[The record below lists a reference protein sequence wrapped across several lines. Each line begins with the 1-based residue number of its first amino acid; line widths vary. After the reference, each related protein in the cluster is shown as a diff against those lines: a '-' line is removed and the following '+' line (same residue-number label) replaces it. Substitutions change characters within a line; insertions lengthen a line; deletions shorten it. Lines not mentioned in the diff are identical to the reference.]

1 MAVEIKMPRFGMTMK
16 QGKIARWFK
25 QEGDTVEKGEPL
37 FEVETEKITNTVQ
50 SVASGILFQIVVQAG
65 ETVPVGAVLAVLA
78 EEGETPERIE
88 GIKVGEV
95 EDVEATPGGE
105 AVPAKSEAPA
115 GKKYVPASPAAK
127 RLAKDLGVDLAS
139 VPGTGKEG
147 RVTEDDV
154 KKFHEEGPPSPRITP
169 VAAEMARQAGLD
181 VAAIQGSGEGG
192 KITKEDVELALATPP
207 AGRGSPPAPA
217 KSVPFTGMRRAI
229 ADNMHA
235 SLQNS
240 AQLTLMTEVDVT
252 EMVRFRDLLRE
263 EYSKDEGVRVSYN
276 DIILYTVARVLRR
289 FPYMNCTLVD
299 EEILLHDRVDIG
311 MAVALPDGLIVPKVR
326 SADKKGILEIG
337 REARALARK
346 AREGA
351 LSMEEVTDGTFTISN
366 MSMLG
371 VDGFTPI
378 INPPEAAILGVG
390 RVVEKPGVRDGRIEI
405 RSYMTLSLTIDH
417 RVVDGAPAGEFLQSL
432 ARHLEQPALLN
443 AEMP

>member
-1 MAVEIKMPRFGMTMK
+1 MATEIKMPRFGMTMK
-16 QGKIARWFK
+16 QGKLAKWFK
-25 QEGDTVEKGEPL
+25 QEGDTVQKGDTL

-50 SVASGILFQIVVQAG
+50 SVASGILFQIVVQVG
-65 ETVPVGAVLAVLA
+65 ETVPVGAVLAVVA
-78 EEGETPERIE
+78 DEGETPERIE

-95 EDVEATPGGE
+95 EDVEA
-105 AVPAKSEAPA
+105 APA
-115 GKKYVPASPAAK
+115 GKAAPAKTEEAPVEKKYVLASPAAK
-127 RLAKDLGVDLAS
+127 RLAKELGVDLAS

-147 RVTEDDV
+147 RVTEHDV
-154 KKFHEEGPPSPRITP
+154 KKFHEEGPPAPKITP
-169 VAAEMARQAGLD
+169 VAAEMVRQAGLD
-181 VAAIQGSGEGG
+181 LATIVGTGEGG
-192 KITKEDVELALATPP
+192 KITKEDVELAISSP
-207 AGRGSPPAPA
+207 AAVPGAPPAPP
-217 KSVPFTGMRRAI
+217 KSLPFTGMRRAI

-252 EMVRFRDLLRE
+252 EMVHFRDLLRE
-263 EYSKDEGVRVSYN
+263 EYKKDESVRISYN
-276 DIILYTVARVLRR
+276 DIIIYTVARVLKR
-289 FPYMNCTLVD
+289 FPYMNSTLVG

-326 SADKKGILEIG
+326 NADRKGIRQIG
-337 REARALARK
+337 REAREVARK

-351 LSMEEVTDGTFTISN
+351 LSMDEVTDGTFTISN

-378 INPPEAAILGVG
+378 INPPEVAILGVG
-390 RVVEKPGVRDGRIEI
+390 RVIEKPGVKNGQIEV

-417 RVVDGAPAGEFLQSL
+417 RVVDGAPGGEFLQSL

-443 AEMP
+443 A

>member
-1 MAVEIKMPRFGMTMK
+1 VATEIKMPRFGMTMK
-16 QGKIARWFK
+16 QGKLSNWFK
-25 QEGDTVEKGEPL
+25 QEGDTVQKGESL

-50 SVASGILFQIVVQAG
+50 SVASGILFQIVIQVG
-65 ETVPVGAVLAVLA
+65 ETVPVGAVLAVVA
-78 EEGETPERIE
+78 DEGETPERIE

-95 EDVEATPGGE
+95 EDVEA
-105 AVPAKSEAPA
+105 APA
-115 GKKYVPASPAAK
+115 GKAAPAKAKEAPAEKKYVLASPAAK
-127 RLAKDLGVDLAS
+127 RLAKELGVDLAS

-154 KKFHEEGPPSPRITP
+154 KKYHEEGPPAPKITP

-181 VAAIQGSGEGG
+181 LSTIVGTGEGG
-192 KITKEDVELALATPP
+192 KITKEDVELAISSPTAAPG
-207 AGRGSPPAPA
+207 APPAPP
-217 KSVPFTGMRRAI
+217 KSIPFTGMRRAI

-252 EMVRFRDLLRE
+252 EMVHFRDLLRE
-263 EYSKDEGVRVSYN
+263 EYKKDESVRISYN
-276 DIILYTVARVLRR
+276 DIIIYTVARVLKR
-289 FPYMNCTLVD
+289 FPYMNSTLVG

-311 MAVALPDGLIVPKVR
+311 MAVALPNGLIVPKVR
-326 SADKKGILEIG
+326 NADRKGILQIG
-337 REARALARK
+337 REAREAARK

-351 LSMEEVTDGTFTISN
+351 LSMDEVTDGTFTISN

-378 INPPEAAILGVG
+378 INPPEVAILGVG
-390 RVVEKPGVRDGRIEI
+390 RVIEKPGVKNGQIEI

-417 RVVDGAPAGEFLQSL
+417 RVVDGAPGGEFLQSL

-443 AEMP
+443 A

>member
-1 MAVEIKMPRFGMTMK
+1 VATEIKMPRFGMTMK
-16 QGKIARWFK
+16 QGKLAKWFK
-25 QEGDTVEKGEPL
+25 QEGDTVQKGDPL

-50 SVASGILFQIVVQAG
+50 SVASGSLFQIVIQVG
-65 ETVPVGAVLAVLA
+65 ETVPVGAVLAVVA
-78 EEGETPERIE
+78 DEGETPERIE

-95 EDVEATPGGE
+95 EDVEA
-105 AVPAKSEAPA
+105 APA
-115 GKKYVPASPAAK
+115 GKPAPAKAEEAPAEKKYVLASPAAK
-127 RLAKDLGVDLAS
+127 RLAKELGVDLAS
-139 VPGTGKEG
+139 VPGTGKAG

-154 KKFHEEGPPSPRITP
+154 KKFHEEGPPAPKITP
-169 VAAEMARQAGLD
+169 VAAEMAKQAGLD
-181 VAAIQGSGEGG
+181 LSTIVGTGEGG
-192 KITKEDVELALATPP
+192 KITKEDVELAISSP
-207 AGRGSPPAPA
+207 AAAPGAPPAPP

-252 EMVRFRDLLRE
+252 EMVHFRDLLRE
-263 EYSKDEGVRVSYN
+263 EYKKDESVRVSYN
-276 DIILYTVARVLRR
+276 DIVIYTVARVLKR
-289 FPYMNCTLVD
+289 FPYMNSTLVG

-326 SADKKGILEIG
+326 NADRKGILQIG
-337 REARALARK
+337 REAREVAGK

-351 LSMEEVTDGTFTISN
+351 LSMDEVTDGTFTISN

-378 INPPEAAILGVG
+378 INPPEVAILGVG
-390 RVVEKPGVRDGRIEI
+390 RVVEKPGVKNGQVEI
-405 RSYMTLSLTIDH
+405 RSFMTLSLTIDH
-417 RVVDGAPAGEFLQSL
+417 RVVDGAPGGEFLQSL

-443 AEMP
+443 A

>member
-1 MAVEIKMPRFGMTMK
+1 MATEIKMPRFGMTMK
-16 QGKIARWFK
+16 QGKLAKWFK
-25 QEGDTVEKGEPL
+25 QEGDTIEKGDSL

-50 SVASGILFQIVVQAG
+50 SVASGILFQIVIQTG
-65 ETVPVGAVLAVLA
+65 ETVPVGAVLAIVA
-78 EEGETPERIE
+78 DEGETPERIE

-95 EDVEATPGGE
+95 EDVEAAPAGT
-105 AVPAKSEAPA
+105 AAPAKVEEAPA
-115 GKKYVPASPAAK
+115 GKKYVLASPAAK
-127 RLAKDLGVDLAS
+127 RLAKELGVDLAS

-154 KKFHEEGPPSPRITP
+154 KNFHEEGPPAPKITP

-181 VAAIQGSGEGG
+181 LATIVGTGEGG
-192 KITKEDVELALATPP
+192 KITKEDVELAISSPTAAP
-207 AGRGSPPAPA
+207 GVPPAPPR
-217 KSVPFTGMRRAI
+217 SVPFAGMRRAI

-252 EMVRFRDLLRE
+252 EMVHFRDLLRE
-263 EYSKDEGVRVSYN
+263 EYRKDESVRISYN
-276 DIILYTVARVLRR
+276 DIIIYTVARVLKR
-289 FPYMNCTLVD
+289 FPYMNSTLVG

-326 SADKKGILEIG
+326 NADRKGILEIG
-337 REARALARK
+337 REAREVARK

-351 LSMEEVTDGTFTISN
+351 LSMDEVTDGTFTISN

-378 INPPEAAILGVG
+378 INPPEVAILGVG
-390 RVVEKPGVRDGRIEI
+390 RVIEKPGVNNGQIEV

-417 RVVDGAPAGEFLQSL
+417 RVVDGAPGGEFLQSL

-443 AEMP
+443 A

>member
-1 MAVEIKMPRFGMTMK
+1 MATEIKMPRFGMTMK
-16 QGKIARWFK
+16 QGKVAKWLK
-25 QEGDTVEKGEPL
+25 QEGDKVEKGEPL

-50 SVASGILFQIVVQAG
+50 SIASGILFQIVIQAG
-65 ETVPVGAVLAVLA
+65 ETVPVGTVLAIVA
-78 EEGETPERIE
+78 EEGETPERVE
-88 GIKVGEV
+88 GIQVGEV
-95 EDVEATPGGE
+95 EDVEA
-105 AVPAKSEAPA
+105 APA
-115 GKKYVPASPAAK
+115 GKAAPEKAEAPREKKYVLASPAAK
-127 RLAKDLGVDLAS
+127 RLAKELGVDLAD

-147 RVTEDDV
+147 RVTEEDV
-154 KKFHEEGPPSPRITP
+154 KKFHEEGPPPPRITP
-169 VAAEMARQAGLD
+169 VAAEMARQAGVDL
-181 VAAIQGSGEGG
+181 AAIEGTGEGG
-192 KITKEDVELALATPP
+192 KITKEDVERAVLSVP
-207 AGRGSPPAPA
+207 AAPGARPASP

-235 SLQNS
+235 SLQNA

-252 EMVRFRDLLRE
+252 EMVRLRDLLRE
-263 EYSKDEGVRVSYN
+263 EYRKDESVRISYN
-276 DIILYTVARVLRR
+276 DIIIFTVARVLKR
-289 FPYMNCTLVD
+289 FPYMNSTLVG

-326 SADKKGILEIG
+326 NADRKGILEIG

-351 LSMEEVTDGTFTISN
+351 LSMDEVTDGTFTISN

-390 RVVEKPGVRDGRIEI
+390 RVVEKPGVKDGRIEI

-417 RVVDGAPAGEFLQSL
+417 RIVDGAPGGEFLQSL
-432 ARHLEQPALLN
+432 ARHLERSALLN
-443 AEMP
+443 A

>member
-1 MAVEIKMPRFGMTMK
+1 MATEIKMPRFGMTMK
-16 QGKIARWFK
+16 QGKLAKWFK
-25 QEGDTVEKGEPL
+25 QEGDTVQKGEAL

-50 SVASGILFQIVVQAG
+50 SVASGILFQIVIQVG
-65 ETVPVGAVLAVLA
+65 ETVPVGAVLAVVA

-88 GIKVGEV
+88 GVKVGEV
-95 EDVEATPGGE
+95 EDVAAAPAGK
-105 AVPAKSEAPA
+105 AVPAKAEEVPA
-115 GKKYVPASPAAK
+115 EKKYVLASPAAK

-139 VPGTGKEG
+139 VPGTGREG

-154 KKFHEEGPPSPRITP
+154 KKFHEEGPPAPKITP

-181 VAAIQGSGEGG
+181 LATLVGTGEGG
-192 KITKEDVELALATPP
+192 KITKEDVELAISSP
-207 AGRGSPPAPA
+207 AAAPGAPPAPP

-252 EMVRFRDLLRE
+252 EMVHFRDLLRE
-263 EYSKDEGVRVSYN
+263 EYRKDESVRISYN
-276 DIILYTVARVLRR
+276 DIIIHTVARVLKR
-289 FPYMNCTLVD
+289 FPYMNSTLVG

-311 MAVALPDGLIVPKVR
+311 MAVALPDGLIVPKIR
-326 SADKKGILEIG
+326 NADRKGILQIG
-337 REARALARK
+337 REAREVAGK

-351 LSMEEVTDGTFTISN
+351 LSMDEVTDGTFTISN

-378 INPPEAAILGVG
+378 INPPEVAILGVG
-390 RVVEKPGVRDGRIEI
+390 RVVEKPGVNNGQVEI
-405 RSYMTLSLTIDH
+405 RSFMTLSLTIDH
-417 RVVDGAPAGEFLQSL
+417 RVVDGAPGGEFLQSL

-443 AEMP
+443 A

>member
-1 MAVEIKMPRFGMTMK
+1 VATEIKMPRFGMTMK
-16 QGKIARWFK
+16 QGKLAKWFK
-25 QEGDTVEKGEPL
+25 QEGDTVQKGEAL

-50 SVASGILFQIVVQAG
+50 SVASGILFQIVIQVG
-65 ETVPVGAVLAVLA
+65 ETVPVGAVLAVVA

-88 GIKVGEV
+88 GVKVGEV
-95 EDVEATPGGE
+95 EDVA
-105 AVPAKSEAPA
+105 AAPA
-115 GKKYVPASPAAK
+115 GKAAPARAEEAPAEKKYVLASPAAK

-154 KKFHEEGPPSPRITP
+154 KKFHEEGPPAPKITP

-181 VAAIQGSGEGG
+181 LATLVGTGEGG
-192 KITKEDVELALATPP
+192 KITKEDVELAISSP
-207 AGRGSPPAPA
+207 AAAPGAPPAPP

-252 EMVRFRDLLRE
+252 EMVHFRDLLRE
-263 EYSKDEGVRVSYN
+263 EYRKDESVRISYN
-276 DIILYTVARVLRR
+276 DIIIHTVARVLKR
-289 FPYMNCTLVD
+289 FPYMNSTLVG

-311 MAVALPDGLIVPKVR
+311 MAVALPDGLIVPKIR
-326 SADKKGILEIG
+326 NADRKGILQIG
-337 REARALARK
+337 REAREVAGK

-351 LSMEEVTDGTFTISN
+351 LSMDEVTDGTFTISN

-378 INPPEAAILGVG
+378 INPPEVAILGVG
-390 RVVEKPGVRDGRIEI
+390 RVVEKPGVNNGQVEI
-405 RSYMTLSLTIDH
+405 RSFMTLSLTIDH
-417 RVVDGAPAGEFLQSL
+417 RVVDGAPGGEFLQSL

-443 AEMP
+443 A

>member
-1 MAVEIKMPRFGMTMK
+1 MATEIKMPRFGMTMK
-16 QGKIARWFK
+16 QGKLAKWFK
-25 QEGDTVEKGEPL
+25 QEGDTVQKGETL

-50 SVASGILFQIVVQAG
+50 SVASGILFQIVIQVG
-65 ETVPVGAVLAVLA
+65 ETVPVGAVLAVVA
-78 EEGETPERIE
+78 QEGETPERIE

-95 EDVEATPGGE
+95 EDVEA
-105 AVPAKSEAPA
+105 APA
-115 GKKYVPASPAAK
+115 GKAAPAKAEAPAEKKYVLASPAAK
-127 RLAKDLGVDLAS
+127 RLARELGVHLAS

-154 KKFHEEGPPSPRITP
+154 KKFHEEGPPAPKITP

-181 VAAIQGSGEGG
+181 LSTIVGTGEGG
-192 KITKEDVELALATPP
+192 KITKGDVELAISSP
-207 AGRGSPPAPA
+207 AAAPGGPPAPP
-217 KSVPFTGMRRAI
+217 KSLPFTGMRKTI

-252 EMVRFRDLLRE
+252 EMVHFRDLLRE
-263 EYSKDEGVRVSYN
+263 EYKKDESVRISYN
-276 DIILYTVARVLRR
+276 DIVIYVVARVLKR
-289 FPYMNCTLVD
+289 FPYMNSTLVG

-326 SADKKGILEIG
+326 NADRKGILQIG
-337 REARALARK
+337 REAREVARK
-346 AREGA
+346 AREGV
-351 LSMEEVTDGTFTISN
+351 LSMDEVTDGTFTISN
-366 MSMLG
+366 MSMLA

-378 INPPEAAILGVG
+378 INPPEVAILGVG
-390 RVVEKPGVRDGRIEI
+390 RVMEKPGVKNGQIQI

-417 RVVDGAPAGEFLQSL
+417 RVVDGAPGGEFLQSL

-443 AEMP
+443 A

>member
-1 MAVEIKMPRFGMTMK
+1 MTMK
-16 QGKIARWFK
+16 QGKLAKWFK
-25 QEGDTVEKGEPL
+25 QEGDTVRKGDPL

-50 SVASGILFQIVVQAG
+50 SVASGILFQIVIQVG
-65 ETVPVGAVLAVLA
+65 ETVPVGAVLALVA
-78 EEGETPERIE
+78 DEGETPERIE

-95 EDVEATPGGE
+95 EDVEA
-105 AVPAKSEAPA
+105 APA
-115 GKKYVPASPAAK
+115 GKAAPAKAEATDEKKYVLASPAAK
-127 RLAKDLGVDLAS
+127 RLAKELGVDLAS

-154 KKFHEEGPPSPRITP
+154 KTFHEEGPPVPKITP

-181 VAAIQGSGEGG
+181 LGAIVGSGEGG
-192 KITKEDVELALATPP
+192 KITKEDVERAISSPAAAPGAPSAPP
-207 AGRGSPPAPA
+207 
-217 KSVPFTGMRRAI
+217 KSVPFAGMRRAI

-252 EMVRFRDLLRE
+252 EMVHFRDLLRE
-263 EYSKDEGVRVSYN
+263 EHKKDDSVRVSYN
-276 DIILYTVARVLRR
+276 DIIIYTVARVLKR
-289 FPYMNCTLVD
+289 FPYMNSTLAG

-326 SADKKGILEIG
+326 NADRKGILEIG
-337 REARALARK
+337 REAREVAKK

-351 LSMEEVTDGTFTISN
+351 LSMDEVTDGTFTISN

-378 INPPEAAILGVG
+378 INPPEVAILGVG
-390 RVVEKPGVRDGRIEI
+390 RVVEKPGVKNGQVEI

-417 RVVDGAPAGEFLQSL
+417 RVVDGAPGGEFLQSL

-443 AEMP
+443 A

>member
-1 MAVEIKMPRFGMTMK
+1 MATEIKMPRFGMTMK
-16 QGKIARWFK
+16 QGKLSKWFK
-25 QEGDTVEKGEPL
+25 QEGDTVQKGESL

-50 SVASGILFQIVVQAG
+50 SVASGILFQIVIQLG
-65 ETVPVGAVLAVLA
+65 ETVPVGAVLAVVA
-78 EEGETPERIE
+78 DEGEAPDRIE

-95 EDVEATPGGE
+95 EDVEA
-105 AVPAKSEAPA
+105 APA
-115 GKKYVPASPAAK
+115 GKAAPAKAEEAPAEKKYVLASPAAK
-127 RLAKDLGVDLAS
+127 RLAKELGVDLAS

-154 KKFHEEGPPSPRITP
+154 KKFHEEGPPPPRITP

-181 VAAIQGSGEGG
+181 LSTIVGTGEGG
-192 KITKEDVELALATPP
+192 KITKEDVELAISSP
-207 AGRGSPPAPA
+207 AAAPGAPPAPP
-217 KSVPFTGMRRAI
+217 KSLPFTGMRRAI

-252 EMVRFRDLLRE
+252 EMVHFRDLLRE
-263 EYSKDEGVRVSYN
+263 EYGKDESVRISYN
-276 DIILYTVARVLRR
+276 DIIIYTIARVLKR
-289 FPYMNCTLVD
+289 FPYMNSTLVG

-326 SADKKGILEIG
+326 NADRKGILQIG
-337 REARALARK
+337 REAREAAGK

-351 LSMEEVTDGTFTISN
+351 LSMDEVTDGTFTISN

-378 INPPEAAILGVG
+378 INPPEIAILGVG
-390 RVVEKPGVRDGRIEI
+390 RVVEKPGVKNGQIEI

-417 RVVDGAPAGEFLQSL
+417 RVVDGAPGGEFLQSL

-443 AEMP
+443 A

>member
-1 MAVEIKMPRFGMTMK
+1 VATEIKMPRFGMTMK
-16 QGKIARWFK
+16 QGKLAKWFK
-25 QEGDTVEKGEPL
+25 KEGDTVQKGDTL

-50 SVASGILFQIVVQAG
+50 SVASGILFQIVIQLG
-65 ETVPVGAVLAVLA
+65 ETVPVGAVLAVVA
-78 EEGETPERIE
+78 DEGETPDRIE

-95 EDVEATPGGE
+95 EDVEA
-105 AVPAKSEAPA
+105 APA
-115 GKKYVPASPAAK
+115 GKATPAKVEEAPAEKKYVLASPAAK
-127 RLAKDLGVDLAS
+127 RLAKELGVDLAR

-154 KKFHEEGPPSPRITP
+154 KKFHEEGPPAPKITP

-181 VAAIQGSGEGG
+181 LATIAGTGEGG
-192 KITKEDVELALATPP
+192 KITKEDVELAISSPGAVSGAPP
-207 AGRGSPPAPA
+207 GPP
-217 KSVPFTGMRRAI
+217 KSIPFTGMRRAI

-252 EMVRFRDLLRE
+252 EMVHFRDLLRE
-263 EYSKDEGVRVSYN
+263 EYKKDESVRISYN
-276 DIILYTVARVLRR
+276 DIIIYMVARVLKR
-289 FPYMNCTLVD
+289 FPYMNSTLVG

-326 SADKKGILEIG
+326 NADRKGILQIG
-337 REARALARK
+337 REAREVARK

-351 LSMEEVTDGTFTISN
+351 LSMDEVTDGTFTISN

-378 INPPEAAILGVG
+378 INPPEVAILGVG
-390 RVVEKPGVRDGRIEI
+390 RVIEKPGVKIGQIAV

-417 RVVDGAPAGEFLQSL
+417 RVVDGAPGGEFLQSL

-443 AEMP
+443 A

>member
-1 MAVEIKMPRFGMTMK
+1 MATEIKMPRFGMTMK
-16 QGKIARWFK
+16 QGKLAKWFK
-25 QEGDTVEKGEPL
+25 QEGDTVEKGDSL

-50 SVASGILFQIVVQAG
+50 SVASGILFQIVIQVG
-65 ETVPVGAVLAVLA
+65 ETVPVGAVLAVVA
-78 EEGETPERIE
+78 DARETPERIE

-95 EDVEATPGGE
+95 EDVEA
-105 AVPAKSEAPA
+105 APA
-115 GKKYVPASPAAK
+115 GKTAPAKAEEAPAETKYVLASPAAK
-127 RLAKDLGVDLAS
+127 RLAKELGVDLAS

-154 KKFHEEGPPSPRITP
+154 KKVHEEGPPAPKITP

-181 VAAIQGSGEGG
+181 LSTIVGTGEGG
-192 KITKEDVELALATPP
+192 KITKEDVGFAV
-207 AGRGSPPAPA
+207 SAPA
-217 KSVPFTGMRRAI
+217 APPKSLPFSGMRRAI

-252 EMVRFRDLLRE
+252 ETVHFRDLLRE
-263 EYSKDEGVRVSYN
+263 EYKKDESVRISYN
-276 DIILYTVARVLRR
+276 DIIIYMVARVLKR
-289 FPYMNCTLVD
+289 FPYMNSTLVG

-326 SADKKGILEIG
+326 DADRKGIRQIG
-337 REARALARK
+337 REAREVARK

-351 LSMEEVTDGTFTISN
+351 LSMDEVTDGTFTISN

-378 INPPEAAILGVG
+378 INPPEVAILGVG
-390 RVVEKPGVRDGRIEI
+390 RVIEKPGVKNGQIEV
-405 RSYMTLSLTIDH
+405 RSYMALSLTIDH
-417 RVVDGAPAGEFLQSL
+417 RVVDGAPGGEFLQFL

-443 AEMP
+443 A